1 MSAQADPDDQNKWPD
16 WLPLRESLKSLTPY
30 GAPQISD
37 VIRLNTNE
45 NPFEVPASVVASM
58 SEALQSVLPHLNRYP
73 DRDAL
78 QLRSNLAG
86 YINARSDTHFDA
98 SNIWAANGSNE
109 ILQTLMLACGG
120 GGALGFVP
128 SYSVHPLIAQVTR
141 TEFFNGAREN
151 DFSVDLSEAMSA
163 IKRQGPTLIF
173 ITTPNNPTGTSM
185 PIGDIENLASAASEV
200 GALLVVDE
208 AYAEFSEEESAVT
221 LIARHANVVVVRT
234 MSKAFAFAG
243 ARVGYLIARSEVVEA
258 ALVTRLPYHLSAQTQ
273 ALAISALQA
282 APLLLA
288 EVEFLK
294 AERERVSAA
303 IVAMGLI
310 VVPSSANFLMF
321 TGFNR
326 DPSQLW
332 SELKVEGV
340 LVRDIGIATYL
351 RVTIGSATEN
361 DAFLAALKRS
371 ISSTNA

>member
-1 MSAQADPDDQNKWPD
+1 
-16 WLPLRESLKSLTPY
+16 
-30 GAPQISD
+30 
-37 VIRLNTNE
+37 
-45 NPFEVPASVVASM
+45 
-58 SEALQSVLPHLNRYP
+58 
-73 DRDAL
+73 
-78 QLRSNLAG
+78 
-86 YINARSDTHFDA
+86 
-98 SNIWAANGSNE
+98 
-109 ILQTLMLACGG
+109 
-120 GGALGFVP
+120 
-128 SYSVHPLIAQVTR
+128 
-141 TEFFNGAREN
+141 
-151 DFSVDLSEAMSA
+151 MSA
-163 IKRQGPTLIF
+163 IKRQRPTLIF

-185 PIGDIENLASAASEV
+185 PIGDIENLALAASEV